1 MITLTIVTMLL
12 KCSFSRRVK
21 ICVIHRRPNG
31 VCFADFY
38 LHAYLLLLPEH
49 RFPISSSPHY
59 LRQNPRDQHE

>member
-1 MITLTIVTMLL
+1 M
-12 KCSFSRRVK
+12 
-21 ICVIHRRPNG
+21 CVIHRRPNG